1 MKATDQFKEVIQAHL
16 EQRAAQ
22 DPLFAKTYAKENKNI
37 DDCLTYILN
46 EVQKSGCN
54 GFADEEIF
62 KMAVHF
68 YDEDDIKPGKR
79 PSATVVVNHAVE
91 LSEEEIAKAKQKAL
105 DEVVENEKK
114 RLTTKKKAT
123 KTDEVVQASLF

>member
-1 MKATDQFKEVIQAHL
+1 MKGTDKFKEVIQAHL

-37 DDCLTYILN
+37 DDCITYILN

-68 YDEDDIKPGKR
+68 YDEDDIKPGSR

-91 LSEEEIAKAKQKAL
+91 LSEDEIAKEKQKAL